1 MNALIRTLTLAAA
14 LVLPASTLA
23 QGKAPAL
30 KGHDPV
36 AYFVDGRP
44 VKGTP
49 SISYDFDDSRYQFA
63 KPKHRELFAANPDR
77 YTPQFAGLCTVG
89 MAMGM
94 KAEADP
100 SVWKIVDGKLYV
112 FSSVQARE
120 TTYSLPS
127 TIFQSDRKSTRLN
140 SSDSQITDA

>member
-1 MNALIRTLTLAAA
+1 MKALIGSLTLAAA
-14 LVLPASTLA
+14 LALPASTLA
-23 QGKAPAL
+23 QDKAAAL

-49 SISYDFDDSRYQFA
+49 SIAYDFDDSHYQFS

-77 YTPQFAGLCTVG
+77 YAPQFTGLCTVG
-89 MAMGM
+89 MAKGM

-100 SVWKIVDGKLYV
+100 SVWKIVDGRLYV

-120 TTYSLPS
+120 QVEKDPSLLAKAHQVFKKVS
-127 TIFQSDRKSTRLN
+127 H
-140 SSDSQITDA
+140 

>member
-1 MNALIRTLTLAAA
+1 MKALIGSLTLAAA
-14 LVLPASTLA
+14 LALPASTLA
-23 QGKAPAL
+23 QDKAAAL

-49 SISYDFDDSRYQFA
+49 SIAYDFDDSRYHFST
-63 KPKHRELFAANPDR
+63 PRHRELFAADPDR
-77 YTPQFAGLCTVG
+77 YAPQFTGLCTAG
-89 MAMGM
+89 LAMGM

-120 TTYSLPS
+120 KADKDPALFAKAHRFFKATG
-127 TIFQSDRKSTRLN
+127 N
-140 SSDSQITDA
+140 

>member
-1 MNALIRTLTLAAA
+1 MNALIRTLTLTAAIA
-14 LVLPASTLA
+14 LPASTLA
-23 QGKAPAL
+23 QDKSPAL

-36 AYFVDGRP
+36 AYFLEGRP
-44 VKGTP
+44 VKGAP

-63 KPKHRELFAANPDR
+63 KPKHRDLFAANPDR
-77 YTPQFAGLCTVG
+77 YAPQFTGLCTVG
-89 MAMGM
+89 MAKGM

-120 TTYSLPS
+120 QVEKDPSLLAKAHQVFKAS
-127 TIFQSDRKSTRLN
+127 N
-140 SSDSQITDA
+140 

>member
-1 MNALIRTLTLAAA
+1 MIALIRTLTLAVA
-14 LVLPASTLA
+14 LALPAATLA

-49 SISYDFDDSRYQFA
+49 SITYDFDESRYQFS
-63 KPKHRELFAANPDR
+63 KPKHRELFAADPDR
-77 YTPQFAGLCTVG
+77 YAPQFTGLCTAG
-89 MAMGM
+89 LAKGM

-100 SVWKIVDGKLYV
+100 SIWKIVDGKLYL

-120 TTYSLPS
+120 QADKDPSLLAKAHQVFKAP
-127 TIFQSDRKSTRLN
+127 N
-140 SSDSQITDA
+140 

>member
-14 LVLPASTLA
+14 LALPALTLA

-49 SISYDFDDSRYQFA
+49 SITYDFDESRYQFS
-63 KPKHRELFAANPDR
+63 KPKHRELFAADPDR
-77 YTPQFAGLCTVG
+77 YAPQFTGLCTAG
-89 MAMGM
+89 LAKGM

-100 SVWKIVDGKLYV
+100 SIWKIVDGKLYL

-120 TTYSLPS
+120 QADTDPSLLAKAHQV
-127 TIFQSDRKSTRLN
+127 FKAAN
-140 SSDSQITDA
+140 

>member
-1 MNALIRTLTLAAA
+1 MNALIRTVTLAAA
-14 LVLPASTLA
+14 LALPAATLA
-23 QGKAPAL
+23 QDEAPAL

-44 VKGTP
+44 VKGSP

-63 KPKHRELFAANPDR
+63 KPKHRELFAADPDR
-77 YTPQFAGLCTVG
+77 YAPQFAGLCTVG

-120 TTYSLPS
+120 KADRDPSLLAKAHQVFRPG
-127 TIFQSDRKSTRLN
+127 R
-140 SSDSQITDA
+140 

>member
-1 MNALIRTLTLAAA
+1 MNAWIRALTLTAA
-14 LVLPASTLA
+14 LALPASTLA
-23 QGKAPAL
+23 QDKAPAL

-36 AYFVDGRP
+36 AYFLEGRP
-44 VKGTP
+44 VKGAP

-63 KPKHRELFAANPDR
+63 KPKHRDLFAADPDR
-77 YTPQFAGLCTVG
+77 YAPQFTGLCTVG
-89 MAMGM
+89 MAKGM

-120 TTYSLPS
+120 QVEKDPSLLAKAHQAFKAS
-127 TIFQSDRKSTRLN
+127 N
-140 SSDSQITDA
+140 